1 MCGSWD
7 PQLPP
12 LLPPLFKFNKF
23 VKYDTLGSFCTKNQV
38 CIIRRSWDQVISIL
52 FRSWKNQRFFPTSR
66 LRFCPPLLS
75 ISAKIWNFLL
85 WNIVSLQPRVV
96 RRWFFILVNSDVPFF
111 WKIKI
116 LKKGGQRGGRY
127 LNMKFNDNY
136 DKKYKYDAQNR
147 SQSLVLCYIWSES
160 MFRNNAPPFAPPKNA
175 PPFAPPPLIFIPLG

>member
-1 MCGSWD
+1 M
-7 PQLPP
+7 
-12 LLPPLFKFNKF
+12 
-23 VKYDTLGSFCTKNQV
+23 
-38 CIIRRSWDQVISIL
+38 
-52 FRSWKNQRFFPTSR
+52 
-66 LRFCPPLLS
+66 PPLLS

-96 RRWFFILVNSDVPFF
+96 WRWFFILVNSDVPFF

-160 MFRNNAPPFAPPKNA
+160 MFWNNATPKNA
-175 PPFAPPPLIFIPLG
+175 RPFPPPLIFIHLGYKFYIFPLFWGWTQYSWNSRNRCPPFLPPLFSYLKSSRFFLQFFILSSYFKMHCFGCTDPLS